1 MHAHEAISLL
11 IFALGAFAI
20 PLFSGR
26 IGVPAAVGELLF
38 GVAVGPH
45 LLGWIE
51 PNAFTTFLAEFGFAF
66 LMFLAGLELDFSRIE
81 RQGLRGLA
89 AGLVVVGAIFGLS
102 LGLTL
107 VLQLPLFLFVAFGAV
122 SLGVLMVTLSE
133 VGLTRTVAGQTMIF
147 VGSLGEFVT
156 IVLLTG
162 FGMYYEFGFGWQLAA
177 QMLKLGLIFVAAYAA
192 LVVLRTVIWWWP
204 DRFAR
209 LVAAHDPSEIGVRA
223 GMAMMLVFVALATL
237 MGVESI
243 LGSFV
248 AGALFAFVFR
258 EKRVLEA
265 KMASIGFGFFVP
277 IFFIWVGTEF
287 DLAAVLHRSVPP
299 LLGTFLLISL
309 VCKLVPSLGL
319 MTRGLR
325 WREAVGAG
333 LLFGAPLTLLVVVA
347 RIGTDVRV
355 IDQATAG
362 ALVLLAIVT
371 GVAFPWVF
379 RWLLRRA
386 QPPSSRAG
394 QQRAAS
400 APGGP

>member
-1 MHAHEAISLL
+1 MHAQEAISLL

-38 GVAVGPH
+38 GVLVGPH

-51 PNAFTTFLAEFGFAF
+51 PNAFTSFLAEFGFAF

-81 RQGLRGLA
+81 RQGVGGLL
-89 AGLVVVGAIFGLS
+89 AGLVVVVGMSALS
-102 LGLTL
+102 LGVTL
-107 VLQLPLFLFVAFGAV
+107 ALGLPLFLFVAFSAL
-122 SLGVLMVTLSE
+122 SLGVLMVTLNE
-133 VGLTRTVAGQTMIF
+133 AGLTRSRAGQTMIF
-147 VGSLGEFVT
+147 VGSIGEFVT

-162 FGMYYEFGFGWQLAA
+162 FGMYYEFGLGWQLGA
-177 QMLKLGLIFVAAYAA
+177 QMLKLGLIFVAAYVA
-192 LVVLRTVIWWWP
+192 LVVLRTIIWWWP
-204 DRFAR
+204 ERFVR

-248 AGALFAFVFR
+248 AGTLFAFVFR

-277 IFFIWVGTEF
+277 IFFIWVGSEF
-287 DLAAVLHRSVPP
+287 DLSAVLHRSVLP
-299 LLGTFLLISL
+299 LLGTFLVVSL
-309 VCKLVPSLGL
+309 VCKLLPSLGL
-319 MTRGLR
+319 MTRGLS

-333 LLFGAPLTLLVVVA
+333 LLFGAPLTLLVVIA
-347 RIGTDVRV
+347 RIGIDVHV
-355 IDQATAG
+355 IDEATAG

-371 GVAFPWVF
+371 GVAFPWLF
-379 RWLLRRA
+379 RMLLGCR
-386 QPPSSRAG
+386 
-394 QQRAAS
+394 QQAS
-400 APGGP
+400 AS

>member
-1 MHAHEAISLL
+1 VHAQEAISLL

-38 GVAVGPH
+38 GVLVGPH

-51 PNAFTTFLAEFGFAF
+51 PNAFTSFLAEFGFAF

-81 RQGLRGLA
+81 RQGVGGLL
-89 AGLVVVGAIFGLS
+89 AGLVVVVGMSALS
-102 LGLTL
+102 LGVTL
-107 VLQLPLFLFVAFGAV
+107 ALGLPLFLFVAFSAL
-122 SLGVLMVTLSE
+122 SLGVLMVTLNE
-133 VGLTRTVAGQTMIF
+133 AGLTRSRAGQTMIF
-147 VGSLGEFVT
+147 VGSIGEFVT

-162 FGMYYEFGFGWQLAA
+162 FGMYYEFGLGWQLGA
-177 QMLKLGLIFVAAYAA
+177 QMLKLGLIFVAAYVA
-192 LVVLRTVIWWWP
+192 LVVLRTIIWWWP
-204 DRFAR
+204 ERFVR

-248 AGALFAFVFR
+248 AGTLFAFVFR

-277 IFFIWVGTEF
+277 IFFIWVGSEF
-287 DLAAVLHRSVPP
+287 DLSAVLHRSVLP
-299 LLGTFLLISL
+299 LLGTFLVVSL
-309 VCKLVPSLGL
+309 VCKLLPSLGL
-319 MTRGLR
+319 MTRGLS

-333 LLFGAPLTLLVVVA
+333 LLFGAPLTLLVVIA
-347 RIGTDVRV
+347 RIGIDVHV
-355 IDQATAG
+355 IDEATAG

-371 GVAFPWVF
+371 GVAFPWLF
-379 RWLLRRA
+379 RMLLGCR
-386 QPPSSRAG
+386 
-394 QQRAAS
+394 QQAS
-400 APGGP
+400 AS

>member
-1 MHAHEAISLL
+1 VHAHEAISLL

-20 PLFSGR
+20 PLLSGR

-38 GVAVGPH
+38 GVVVGPH
-45 LLGWIE
+45 LLGWIQ

-66 LMFLAGLELDFSRIE
+66 LMFLAGLELDFRRIE
-81 RQGLRGLA
+81 RRGVGGLVAGLA
-89 AGLVVVGAIFGLS
+89 VVAGMFALS
-102 LGLTL
+102 LALTL
-107 VLQLPLFLFVAFGAV
+107 LLTLPLFLFIAFGAL
-122 SLGVLMVTLSE
+122 SLGVLVVTLTE
-133 VGLTRTVAGQTMIF
+133 VGLTRSRAGQTMIF
-147 VGSLGEFVT
+147 VGSLGEFAT

-162 FGMYYEFGFGWQLAA
+162 FGMYYEFGFGWRLGGE
-177 QMLKLGLIFVAAYAA
+177 MLKLGLIFAAAYVA

-204 DRFAR
+204 HRFAR
-209 LVAAHDPSEIGVRA
+209 LVARHDPSELGVRA

-287 DLAAVLHRSVPP
+287 DLGAVLHLSVLP
-299 LLGTFLLISL
+299 LLGLFFAVS
-309 VCKLVPSLGL
+309 VCCKLLPSLGL
-319 MTRGLR
+319 MTQGLR
-325 WREAVGAG
+325 LREALGAG

-347 RIGTDVRV
+347 RIGVDVDV
-355 IDQATAG
+355 IDQTAAG

-371 GVAFPWVF
+371 AVVLPWGF
-379 RWLLRRA
+379 RALIGGRRD
-386 QPPSSRAG
+386 RG
-394 QQRAAS
+394 AS
-400 APGGP
+400 ASP